1 MFDLSQFEKTPVF
14 APDNQI
20 GVVLS
25 LSLAEVIEDPTQ
37 PRTEFDAEELGKL
50 AEDIGR
56 RGVQAPIA
64 VRPPVD
70 GIYPI
75 IHGARRFRASIMA
88 GLATIPA
95 IVQADEAA
103 FDDYSQVLENTQR
116 DNLTPLDIARF
127 IHKRKAL
134 GESNSQIARNLS
146 EKPEWVTY
154 HLALIDMPPEV
165 KQAYESGQIKG
176 AKTVYELR
184 KLVNKEPDL
193 VKEMISSGSE
203 ISRARIVEEMK
214 AKKPAP
220 SAALISKED
229 LDQLQDSSSAPMT
242 LDVTAPPVVVA
253 EQTSSVELTPAKT
266 QKQTPEP
273 AELKRPTVIG
283 IYQGNPV
290 QVLIQLKPSE
300 PGYAWIC
307 ATGSSGQQE
316 VLADQITLSRIEES
330 YP

>member
-1 MFDLSQFEKTPVF
+1 M
-14 APDNQI
+14 
-20 GVVLS
+20 
-25 LSLAEVIEDPTQ
+25 SLAEVIEDPTQ

-75 IHGARRFRASIMA
+75 IHGARRFRASLMA
-88 GLATIPA
+88 GMETIPA
-95 IVQADEAA
+95 IVQSDEAA

-116 DNLTPLDIARF
+116 DNLSAMDIARF
-127 IHKRKAL
+127 IQKRKAL
-134 GESNSQIARNLS
+134 GESNSQIARSLS

-154 HLALIDMPPEV
+154 HLALIDMPPEI
-165 KQAYESGQIKG
+165 KQAYDAGQIKG
-176 AKTVYELR
+176 AKTTYELR
-184 KLVNKEPDL
+184 KLHGKDPETVKKLVNSGEEITRFRISEVNQPIKSGLRDTAGSLVQILTEPVPINQSHL
-193 VKEMISSGSE
+193 VDINEADKLEG
-203 ISRARIVEEMK
+203 
-214 AKKPAP
+214 
-220 SAALISKED
+220 ISKVD
-229 LDQLQDSSSAPMT
+229 GFSLNPKILVSPC
-242 LDVTAPPVVVA
+242 
-253 EQTSSVELTPAKT
+253 
-266 QKQTPEP
+266 
-273 AELKRPTVIG
+273 VIG

-300 PGYAWIC
+300 PGYAWIR